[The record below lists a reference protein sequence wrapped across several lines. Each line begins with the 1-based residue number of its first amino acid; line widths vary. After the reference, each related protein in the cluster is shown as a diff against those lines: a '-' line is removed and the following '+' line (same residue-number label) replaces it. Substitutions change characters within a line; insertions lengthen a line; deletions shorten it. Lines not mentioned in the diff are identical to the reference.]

1 MTTALGIL
9 AVLLVLIGL
18 AGTVLPALPGTAFVF
33 GGLWLAAWLE
43 DYTRVGGITIAVL
56 GVLTALSFAVDF
68 FASAIGAQRVGA
80 SRGAIIG
87 AAVGTV
93 AGLPL
98 GLFGLVAGPFIGA
111 VIGELASR
119 RDLAHAGRVGV
130 GAWVGFLVGTVLKLA
145 LAFAMVGIFVFA
157 YFI

>member
-1 MTTALGIL
+1 MTTALWIL

-43 DYTRVGGITIAVL
+43 DFTKVGGITIVVL

-68 FASAIGAQRVGA
+68 FASALGAQRYGA
-80 SRGAIIG
+80 GRGAVIG
-87 AAVGTV
+87 AALGTL

-98 GLFGLVAGPFIGA
+98 GLFGLIAGPFIGA
-111 VIGELASR
+111 VVGELATR
-119 RDLAHAGRVGV
+119 RDLLQAGRAGV
-130 GAWVGFLVGTVLKLA
+130 GAWIGFLVGTALKLA